1 MEKSPLQ
8 LKYPDLQQSE
18 EVQEAVEKEERLS
31 GETIPNNPNERI
43 EAYTD
48 RLENI
53 FLNKDERV
61 RARNIE
67 MLREPIYDAFITK
80 RENVPESYFALQQRV
95 ARERGQP
102 VDEIPPDMREQ
113 MIDTVIEDQKA
124 SLDQWIDYLSSDDA
138 VYPPWFKY
146 FVFRNIT
153 KLSQFDKELGK
164 FKTRTD
170 STVAPFPDI
179 YREPLAQIADAYTQV
194 AEDNKSLSDPEIKE
208 VFSQKFPAIY
218 AELIQKSL
226 ATTLESK
233 EEIQGEW
240 VKYEH
245 GNMDDAERL
254 FESLESKGT
263 GWCTAGRSTA
273 ETQIES
279 GDFYVYY
286 TNDQDGT
293 PTQPRIA
300 IRMQDDHIA
309 EVRGILPHQSMEPQ
323 MAPILEAKLQEFGPE
338 ADKFTKKSEDMK
350 RLTAID
356 NKTQKSEALTKDEL
370 TFLYEI
376 NVPIE
381 GFGYQK
387 DPRIEELLDQRN
399 PEEDM
404 LVIFDCTQEQIAHN
418 ESEITDNTKAYVG
431 ELYPGIF
438 QTNIEH
444 IYRTFPEGKVQR
456 YDIEIGGK
464 TAGEYT
470 TALMEKHIQI
480 SNYATQLLE
489 SPDFVTLP
497 SGERAALVRLTVGD
511 LGFTS
516 GATTDEI
523 YQKAQEWGLELCPP
537 EVGPALRLAYSGS
550 DWVRIAMKQI
560 SDRDGGPGVFYLSRS
575 DGGPWLNTSHARPD
589 SRWDSYNSF
598 VFRTRKV
605 DA

>member
-1 MEKSPLQ
+1 
-8 LKYPDLQQSE
+8 
-18 EVQEAVEKEERLS
+18 
-31 GETIPNNPNERI
+31 
-43 EAYTD
+43 
-48 RLENI
+48 
-53 FLNKDERV
+53 
-61 RARNIE
+61 
-67 MLREPIYDAFITK
+67 
-80 RENVPESYFALQQRV
+80 V

-102 VDEIPPDMREQ
+102 VDEIPPDTREQ

-138 VYPPWFKY
+138 VYPAWFKY
-146 FVFRNIT
+146 YVFRNIT

-208 VFSQKFPAIY
+208 IFSQKFPSIY

-226 ATTLESK
+226 AVSIESK
-233 EEIQGEW
+233 EEILGEW
-240 VKYEH
+240 VKYEQ

-254 FESLESKGT
+254 FASLESKGT

-273 ETQIES
+273 ATQIES

-300 IRMQDDHIA
+300 IRMEDDHIA
-309 EVRGILPHQSMEPQ
+309 EVRGILPHQSMEPL

-356 NKTQKSEALTKDEL
+356 NKTQKGEALTRDEL
-370 TFLYEI
+370 IFLYEI
-376 NVPIE
+376 DAPIE
-381 GFGYQK
+381 GFGYEE
-387 DPRIEELLDQRN
+387 DPRIKELRDQRN
-399 PEEDM
+399 PDEDM
-404 LVIFDCTQEQIAHN
+404 LIIFDCTKEQIAHN
-418 ESEITDNTKAYVG
+418 ESEVADNTKAYMG
-431 ELYPGIF
+431 ELFPRIF

-444 IYRTFPEGKVQR
+444 IYRTFPEGKVER

-464 TAGEYT
+464 TASEYT
-470 TALMEKHIQI
+470 TALTEKHIQI

-511 LGFTS
+511 LGFTN

-537 EVGPALRLAYSGS
+537 EVGPALRLQYSGS

-560 SDRDGGPGVFYLSRS
+560 TDRDGNPSVFDLDRVDAGLWLDTCNAGPGC
-575 DGGPWLNTSHARPD
+575 
-589 SRWDSYNSF
+589 RWYSGNDF
-598 VFRTRKV
+598 VFRTRKETE
-605 DA
+605 